1 MTCVY
6 TSDIMTRLLSKRA
19 FVLTTL
25 SPWKFLLLCYRILM
39 DLTHA
44 DRTDQLPSLPTNLQ
58 SHKCPLLG
66 ILKNTQARTDRET
79 NKLTDLFLISSY
91 HNCVFCFLLL
101 YLFLY
106 SVVPLPV
113 AECW

>member
-1 MTCVY
+1 
-6 TSDIMTRLLSKRA
+6 
-19 FVLTTL
+19 
-25 SPWKFLLLCYRILM
+25 M

-101 YLFLY
+101 CYLFLY